1 MSSKTPPHPPTGP
14 RFPFVLASNTYFGIV
29 CPRRDSVLPCLGIA
43 SYLPDDG
50 FLVFPPSLAVTMER
64 SGVPGPFYFYFPPSQ
79 SSICSESPRHGNAI
93 FLAGM
98 HLLELSLIP
107 SYSVSALQPT

>member
-1 MSSKTPPHPPTGP
+1 MSSKTAPPPTGP

-50 FLVFPPSLAVTMER
+50 FLVFPLSLAVMMER
-64 SGVPGPFYFYFPPSQ
+64 SGVPGPFYFYFLPSR
-79 SSICSESPRHGNAI
+79 SPICSESPRHGNAI

-98 HLLELSLIP
+98 RLLELSLIP
-107 SYSVSALQPT
+107 SYPVSALQPT